1 MKINELYKIFY
12 DNKSLIKTLNYIKD
26 NKEIFQS
33 ALKGETIEHF
43 KRKRKIKAQ
52 SGEETEEETGEE
64 TGVSIT
70 IIVIVILAII
80 IWMWAIYALILYWK
94 ILPDWAKIIS
104 LICILV
110 PYTGGG
116 PVIALLIIYISK
128 GHSNNT
134 LTSSFGNYK
143 SSRCY

>member
-52 SGEETEEETGEE
+52 SDEQSEEETGEE
-64 TGVSIT
+64 IVTGVSIT

-80 IWMWAIYALILYWK
+80 IWVWAIYALILYWK
-94 ILPDWAKIIS
+94 ILPEWAKIIS

-110 PYTGGG
+110 PYMGG
-116 PVIALLIIYISK
+116 PVIALIIIYISK
-128 GHSNNT
+128 GQKT